1 MTYDARWRVFF
12 MVAAAFNFVVGA
24 PLLIAPGAMAAILGL
39 PVPDDVLF
47 HRFTGLLVIC
57 FGIAYSF
64 VAQDP
69 QRNRAI
75 VWTGIVG
82 KAGVVALYAQAWLQ
96 GAVPF
101 QAFAV
106 SFGDIAF
113 IGGFVAFL
121 ITHRE
126 AK

>member
-1 MTYDARWRVFF
+1 MAHEARWRAFF
-12 MVAAAFNFVVGA
+12 GLAAAFNFAVGT
-24 PLLIAPGAMAAILGL
+24 PLLIAPGAMAATLGMA
-39 PVPDDVLF
+39 VPDDVLF
-47 HRFTGLLVIC
+47 HRFTGLLVVC
-57 FGIAYSF
+57 FGLAYAF
-64 VAQDP
+64 VARDP

-82 KAGVVALYAQAWLQ
+82 KAGVVALYAQAWLA

-106 SFGDIAF
+106 SLGDVAF
-113 IGGFVAFL
+113 VAGFVAFL
-121 ITHRE
+121 ISHRE